1 MGQKNFYS
9 IVYLTLESTVL
20 LQLLQ
25 IYSHRFIQVC
35 LHKIMIKY
43 KDKLR
48 LKLCQAQVQLS
59 LSSVQFKIESDLLCL
74 RFITFVL
81 D

>member
-48 LKLCQAQVQLS
+48 LKLCQAQENAKKKKRMV
-59 LSSVQFKIESDLLCL
+59 KINTKKRKE
-74 RFITFVL
+74 RV
-81 D
+81 